1 MQLLRRSWYTR
12 ANYYKQIRSDYD
24 EMEIDIHID
33 TGSIQSVTGLEAI
46 CENYDAL
53 LVDAWGVLH
62 DGSSCYAGV
71 KECLQQLLRCSKPVI
86 VLSNAA
92 RRHDAIEAELSRV
105 GILPELYHSIL
116 SSGEL
121 VWHWLNSASN
131 LNELGNSGYYL
142 GPERSKSLCEGL
154 AVDWVDSLNNADFVL
169 NTGAPVGNPR
179 DASELVPLLEK
190 MVRQQIPMLCANPD
204 QVAIRGGEMGI
215 SAGAIARQ
223 YRSLG
228 GRRIMY
234 YGKPHTDLFEQAL
247 QAFQGIDKSRVL
259 MVGDAFETDI
269 AGATSFGIDSLLIA
283 GGIHRQALTPLSK
296 ETVQRVASFYSVNPT
311 YYCQSFSW

>member
-1 MQLLRRSWYTR
+1 M
-12 ANYYKQIRSDYD
+12 KP
-24 EMEIDIHID
+24 
-33 TGSIQSVTGLEAI
+33 VTGIEAI
-46 CENYDAL
+46 GDSYDVL

-62 DGSSCYAGV
+62 DGLSCYTGV
-71 KECLQQLLRCSKPVI
+71 NECLQRLSRCNKPVV

-92 RRHDAIEAELSRV
+92 RRHQAIESELSRV
-105 GILPELYHSIL
+105 GILPELYHSIQ

-121 VWHWLNSASN
+121 VWHWLNTVSN

-142 GPERSKSLCEGL
+142 GPGRSKSLCDGL
-154 AVDWVDSLNNADFVL
+154 AVNWVDNLQNADFVL
-169 NTGAPVGNPR
+169 NAGAPVGNPR
-179 DASELVPLLEK
+179 DASELTPLLER
-190 MVRQQIPMLCANPD
+190 MVSHQLPMLCANPD

-215 SAGAIARQ
+215 SAGAIARL

-247 QAFQGIDKSRVL
+247 EVFQGIDKSRVL

-269 AGATSFGIDSLLIA
+269 AGATNFGIDSLLIA
-283 GGIHRQALTPLSK
+283 GGIHRQELTPLTK
-296 ETVQRVASFYSVNPT
+296 ETVNRVANFYTLNPT